1 MRDTTSARTGGG
13 GPRACG
19 RMWAAV
25 VIAALTEYWQDRQR
39 AMRRPGGEGLA
50 DSHVARAERYFRSGD
65 GRMVLS
71 MAGIDPTERAIA
83 GLVSMVAGDTSPTT
97 LMTANTVDD
106 QATQQRAANQCPV
119 PGCRAGMI
127 VPNRSGVCRAHRH
140 AVGFC
145 RCAACRRNP
154 KD

>member
-13 GPRACG
+13 GRQAYG

-39 AMRRPGGEGLA
+39 ALRRPGGEGLA
-50 DSHVARAERYFRSGD
+50 ESHVARAERYFRSGD

-83 GLVSMVAGDTSPTT
+83 GLVSMVAGDTSPVT
-97 LMTANTVDD
+97 LM
-106 QATQQRAANQCPV
+106 AANPVDPEGAPQPVQRQCPV
-119 PGCRAGMI
+119 PGCRARM
-127 VPNRSGVCRAHRH
+127 VEPNRSGVCRAHRH

-145 RCAACRRNP
+145 RCAACRRPP